1 MDGVIRAAGV
11 LIFAYTGCDAGA
23 TAAVEAKYPQRDMPI
38 VIRGSRVFCTL
49 LYIAICA
56 VLTGMVD
63 FRLLGTA
70 EPVSTALDYY
80 PSLGWLQTLVELA
93 AIAGLSSVILVM
105 LMAQP
110 RIFYS
115 MARDGLMP
123 KMFGKVHPKYHTP
136 YIGTIIVGVL
146 AAVLAGLLP
155 VGFLGDIVSMGTL
168 LAFAVVSIGVLI
180 LRFTRPNLPRPFR
193 VPLAIVICPLGFL
206 SCMYLF
212 WQPFKEH
219 WPLPVGWIALGAGV
233 AGRSISAE
241 RRGG

>member
-1 MDGVIRAAGV
+1 
-11 LIFAYTGCDAGA
+11 
-23 TAAVEAKYPQRDMPI
+23 MPI
-38 VIRGSRVFCTL
+38 GILGSLVVCTL
-49 LYIAICA
+49 LYIAMCA

-63 FRLLGTA
+63 FRVLGTA

-146 AAVLAGLLP
+146 E
-155 VGFLGDIVSMGTL
+155 I
-168 LAFAVVSIGVLI
+168 
-180 LRFTRPNLPRPFR
+180 
-193 VPLAIVICPLGFL
+193 
-206 SCMYLF
+206 
-212 WQPFKEH
+212 
-219 WPLPVGWIALGAGV
+219 
-233 AGRSISAE
+233 GRSHTSELQSLMRLSYA
-241 RRGG
+241 